1 MNELDLIKYPVFSDK
16 SKGLLKENKYVFLV
30 DISITKNIIK
40 TLFERVFNVNVLSVN
55 SSILPCK
62 KRGVGRFVGYKSNY
76 KKVILTLDKGSSIP
90 FFQNL

>member
-16 SKGLLKENKYVFLV
+16 SKNLLKKNKYVFLV
-30 DISITKNIIK
+30 DTSLTKTAIRS
-40 TLFERVFNVNVLSVN
+40 LFGRVFNVNIISVN

-76 KKVILTLDKGSSIP
+76 KRVILTLDKGTAIP
-90 FFQNL
+90 FFQSL